1 MDLSLQRRLAAEILG
16 VGENNIRF
24 DPERLEDIS
33 KAFRR
38 EEIKA
43 LIEDGAIYAIKPSRN
58 SRGRINMLRE
68 KKRRGRRRGSGSRKG
83 SRKTRSDEETMW
95 VYRIR
100 RIRRYLK
107 YLKDH
112 EIIDTRTFRRLYRM
126 AKGGYFRSL
135 SALKMYMEAEGILKR
150 E

>member
-1 MDLSLQRRLAAEILG
+1 
-16 VGENNIRF
+16 
-24 DPERLEDIS
+24 
-33 KAFRR
+33 
-38 EEIKA
+38 
-43 LIEDGAIYAIKPSRN
+43 
-58 SRGRINMLRE
+58 
-68 KKRRGRRRGSGSRKG
+68 
-83 SRKTRSDEETMW
+83 MW

-135 SALKMYMEAEGILKR
+135 SALKMYMEAEGILKK